1 MKTRTLIISL
11 LVLLSSCAS
20 QQRLSKPF
28 HTVRVDK
35 APVTV
40 TMPETTLRLTA
51 SMQTVTDSLVL
62 MSVQMFP
69 GVEVVRVEATPD
81 SLMVIDKVHKIVYD
95 ATFRWVKGQK
105 IPLSFAMLQQLAT
118 AQPDRKT
125 KKVENDYRLT
135 WGTYPM
141 ALHIDYPTIRYNE
154 PLTLKRARTI
164 TYRKGNIED
173 MIKK

>member
-1 MKTRTLIISL
+1 MKNHAIFILSIL
-11 LVLLSSCAS
+11 LLSSCAS
-20 QQRLSKPF
+20 QQRLSKQF
-28 HTVRVDK
+28 HTIRVDK

-51 SMQTVTDSLVL
+51 SMQTIADSLVL

-95 ATFRWVKGQK
+95 ATFRWVKEQK
-105 IPLSFAMLQQLAT
+105 IPLSFAVLQQLAT

-125 KKVENDYRLT
+125 KKIQTDYTLT
-135 WGTYPM
+135 WGTYPVT
-141 ALHIDYPTIRYNE
+141 LHIDYPIVRYNE

-164 TYRKGNIED
+164 AYRKGNIQD
-173 MIKK
+173 LMKK